1 MIART
6 AYAPDRGDIVL
17 LELSP
22 QAGHEM
28 AGPHRCLVLS
38 EARFSVATGYA
49 VVCPITTKIKGS
61 PFEVQLPRGLK
72 AVGCVIASEIRTVD
86 YMARN
91 ARFLEKAPGD
101 TIEAVLAIACAV
113 IGGTRP

>member
-1 MIART
+1 
-6 AYAPDRGDIVL
+6 
-17 LELSP
+17 
-22 QAGHEM
+22 M

-61 PFEVQLPRGLK
+61 PFEVPIPRGLK
-72 AVGCVIASEIRTVD
+72 AAGCVVASELRTID

-91 ARFLEKAPGD
+91 TRFMQRAPD
-101 TIEAVLAIACAV
+101 ALTEAVKAIACA
-113 IGGTRP
+113 ILACTSA